1 MGAPGITI
9 ITMSLFS
16 ELRRRNVLKVALL
29 YAFASALILWIVDR
43 AISGFVMPA
52 WTNQFVLLLLVI
64 GLPVALIFAWVYEIT
79 PQGIRK
85 GVDVDQTQSIV
96 YKTGQKLNAAVAVLG
111 VLGLAALLGERLLPE
126 FELVRPEAVEEI
138 PLRPVYNSSEAVGVP
153 KEITS
158 YSMANGLRVVVWPDH
173 DIPNVVMYNFV
184 RAGGRN
190 EYPGITGLSHFF
202 EHMMFNGTSELEPG
216 EFDRVMEAAGG
227 ANNAYTSND
236 LTVYQNWF
244 PRTALRTIF
253 QLEADRLQNLAIN
266 PGTIE
271 SERGVV
277 SSERSRR
284 VDNNDF
290 GLLYEQMLAT
300 AYVAHPYQFPVIGW
314 ASDIENWTQG
324 DLESYFK
331 TYYAPN
337 NLTMVFAGSVS
348 PEEIFVLAE
357 TYLAPIPAQPP
368 PPPVRT
374 VEPQQPGE
382 RRLLIETNTQAPLL
396 HLAFHAGRAADAE
409 TQHMKLLLNILTD
422 GNSSRLHRLLV
433 EEEQLALAV
442 GGMQMEGFDPGLV
455 YLYLTLPPGADID
468 AVASRVREELA
479 RVAAEGITTAELK
492 KARNIVLADFWRGL
506 ATIDGKASALG
517 RFEVFTGSFENLFSV
532 PEEVNAITAE
542 QVRDVAARVFQENNM
557 TVGVL
562 RAPGDATGDSR

>member
-29 YAFASALILWIVDR
+29 YAFASLLILGIVNR

-52 WTNQFVLLLLVI
+52 WTSQFVLLLLVI
-64 GLPVALIFAWVYEIT
+64 GFPVALIFAWVYEIT
-79 PQGIRK
+79 PQGLKK

-126 FELVRPEAVEEI
+126 FELVRPEPVEEI
-138 PLRPVYNSSEAVGVP
+138 PLRPVYDSSEAVGVP

-184 RAGGRN
+184 RAGARN

-202 EHMMFNGTSELEPG
+202 EHMMFNGTSQLEPG

-227 ANNAYTSND
+227 ANNASTSND
-236 LTVYQNWF
+236 LTVYKNWF
-244 PRTALRTIF
+244 PRSALRTIF
-253 QLEADRLQNLAIN
+253 QLEADRLQNLAFDADA
-266 PGTIE
+266 IE
-271 SERGVV
+271 SERGVI
-277 SSERSRR
+277 SNERSRY
-284 VDNNDF
+284 VDNENF
-290 GLLYEQMLAT
+290 GRLYEQVLAT
-300 AYVAHPYQFPVIGW
+300 AYVAHPYQFPIIGW
-314 ASDIENWTQG
+314 PSDIENWTQD

-337 NLTMVFAGSVS
+337 NLTMVFTGSVS

-374 VEPQQPGE
+374 VEPPQLGE
-382 RRLLIETNTQAPLL
+382 RRLLIETDAQAPLL
-396 HLAFHAGRAADAE
+396 HMTFHAGRAADPE
-409 TQHMKLLLNILTD
+409 TQHMQLLLNILTD
-422 GNSSRLHRLLV
+422 GSSSRLHRLLV
-433 EEEQLALAV
+433 EEEQLALSV

-468 AVASRVREELA
+468 VVETRVREELA
-479 RVAAEGITTAELK
+479 RVADEGITEAELR

-517 RFEVFTGSFENLFSV
+517 HFEVFTGSFENLFSV
-532 PEEVNAITAE
+532 PEEVNSITAE
-542 QVRDVAARVFQENNM
+542 QVQNIAARVFRENNM

-562 RAPGDATGDSR
+562 RAPDGAAGVPQ